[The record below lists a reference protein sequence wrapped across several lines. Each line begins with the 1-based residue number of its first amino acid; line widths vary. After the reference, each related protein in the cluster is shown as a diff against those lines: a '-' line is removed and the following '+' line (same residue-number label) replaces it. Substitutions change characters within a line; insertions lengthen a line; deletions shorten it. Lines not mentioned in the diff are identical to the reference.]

1 MYVYWAIIAPVLPF
15 LVIILSAILIEEK
28 KKVGILFFG
37 IICVFNIFSAFNI
50 VNVFRRDYNEDFSIF
65 PLNNYIAYLI
75 ITNIAF
81 LSLSILL
88 LLKLEVFKES
98 SSITEIRAFINRLKR
113 NIFKIKGR
121 NDKIISILLLFSL
134 FYIVGFI
141 NLFIHE
147 FGHAIADILVG
158 TYYSEIRINIYL
170 QGWTAG
176 GAIPADAFFQLKR
189 TIVLLS
195 GLITECIVALFLL
208 IIILKKQER
217 NIFTWLLSI
226 IISMLFLNRVTLY
239 FTFPQLVN
247 IRSDS
252 LSLVNIGYDPWILFF
267 IFFPF
272 LITTFAFTFKL
283 MSRFYKTSLERDKRF
298 IGVYFLS
305 LIIYIVFLNVLNLIN
320 DFVTPIISFS
330 FY

>member
-1 MYVYWAIIAPVLPF
+1 
-15 LVIILSAILIEEK
+15 
-28 KKVGILFFG
+28 
-37 IICVFNIFSAFNI
+37 
-50 VNVFRRDYNEDFSIF
+50 
-65 PLNNYIAYLI
+65 
-75 ITNIAF
+75 
-81 LSLSILL
+81 
-88 LLKLEVFKES
+88 LKLEVFKES